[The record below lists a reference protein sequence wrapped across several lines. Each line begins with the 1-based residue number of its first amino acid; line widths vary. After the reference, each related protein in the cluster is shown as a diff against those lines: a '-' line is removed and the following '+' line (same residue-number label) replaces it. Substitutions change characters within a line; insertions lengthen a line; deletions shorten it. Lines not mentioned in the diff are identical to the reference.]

1 MELTPQARMAIE
13 RGSIKIR
20 VKRSGMYQML
30 TFSIRKVTKGNVSF
44 VELFTDRVL
53 DTSEL
58 LRVSNEVG
66 LPLEAQNGNAFPKGT
81 SAQNF
86 VELCDMLSTP

>member
-1 MELTPQARMAIE
+1 
-13 RGSIKIR
+13 
-20 VKRSGMYQML
+20 MYQML
-30 TFSIRKVTKGNVSF
+30 TFSIKKVTTGNVSF

-66 LPLEAQNGNAFPKGT
+66 LPLEAQNGKAFPKGT
-81 SAQNF
+81 SATNF